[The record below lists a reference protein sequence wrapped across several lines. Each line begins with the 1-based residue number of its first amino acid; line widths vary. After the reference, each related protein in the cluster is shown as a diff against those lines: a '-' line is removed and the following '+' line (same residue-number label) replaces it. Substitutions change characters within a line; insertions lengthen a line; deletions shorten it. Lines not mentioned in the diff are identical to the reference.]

1 MHGGF
6 HSCFYFPI
14 EGYVLLEASHT
25 SVILELVL
33 KVNYRTAVEL
43 GVWRFAVV
51 RLKPNSMNTNPL
63 NQYDA
68 VSILLYMPH
77 STIYVYP
84 INSRFRM
91 SISYCCRPTIFNKA
105 LNHLKSEEG

>member
-1 MHGGF
+1 MGDF
-6 HSCFYFPI
+6 IPFFFNFPI
-14 EGYVLLEASHT
+14 KWYVLLEASHT
-25 SVILELVL
+25 SVIHEFVL

-43 GVWRFAVV
+43 VVWRFAVV
-51 RLKPNSMNTNPL
+51 RLKHNSMNTNPL

-84 INSRFRM
+84 INGRFRM
-91 SISYCCRPTIFNKA
+91 SIF
-105 LNHLKSEEG
+105 LLLL